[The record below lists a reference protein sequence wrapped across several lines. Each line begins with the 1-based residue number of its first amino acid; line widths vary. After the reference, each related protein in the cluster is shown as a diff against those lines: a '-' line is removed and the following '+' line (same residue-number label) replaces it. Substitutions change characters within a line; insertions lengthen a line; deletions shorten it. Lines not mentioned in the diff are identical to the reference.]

1 MIERFN
7 MKKLF
12 SLPILRLIV
21 FSIFRK
27 QEYCLLNTFKMV
39 HKITLA
45 LITIVTFS
53 LEGRAQS
60 YVNLSEMEVSLGQ
73 QTYSAPVINESI
85 SGEKLSIAGTKF
97 SNGVGVYSRSTI
109 KIKNHGA
116 HTFTAKVGVNDSKID
131 YSANSI
137 KTIPLTDGKRIF
149 YNVTKTKKQ
158 FLGVEGADGKID
170 KGSVIF
176 KVLHNG
182 KEVFNSGLMR
192 QGDQAKNVHV
202 NAKGG
207 LLELIVED
215 AGDGS
220 SGDNAAWL
228 DAQFEYFEVSPA
240 IVPGDFRGEVPVQSN
255 EIKTKLTNLISKLPE
270 IKWPLDQPEYD
281 WLIDNKKAKTN
292 IYRTNSGK
300 DIVISNGLIA
310 RIFRLTPNLATI
322 DYVNQMTGESLLR
335 SVSNE
340 GVLTID
346 GKNYTIGGLSKQREY
361 GYTLMKW
368 VDELTALEN
377 SFMIEN
383 FEIKEVTERL
393 QWKRV
398 RWASN
403 TKGPTGKELIFTL
416 SREGVKVKVHYIL
429 YDGIPTL
436 SKWIE
441 IINESDFMI
450 QLNRFKLEQLAMV
463 EGENLVKTPKHWTKP
478 NIHFQSDY
486 AFGGMQQ
493 KPSDQT
499 TYWEKDPRY
508 TSQTNYPLNL
518 PCLLEIKLPIG
529 PDTAIPVGESLTTFR
544 VWETPMDSRDEER
557 VGLFKR
563 KLYRTISP
571 WTTENPMFLHLTST
585 DPDVIKRAVDQCAE
599 TGYEMI
605 ILSFG
610 SGLNMEKE
618 DEAYYQKFKAY
629 REYAN
634 SKGIELGGYSL
645 LSSRWISDEV
655 DVINPKTGKRGG
667 MIFGSSPCLSSEW
680 GYDYFRKIKKFFTK
694 TGMQVFEN
702 DGSYPGNVCASTM
715 HAHHNGL
722 NDSQWKQYAQIQGLY
737 KWMRSEGI
745 YMNVPD
751 FYLNSGTNKTGIGYR
766 EVNWSLPRDRQLVLG
781 RQNIYD
787 GLWDRIPSMSWT
799 FVPLTQYHGG
809 GAAATMEPLK
819 DHLDDYENQMMQNY
833 GSGVQACYRGPRLYD
848 TEETKQL
855 VIKVVDWYKKYRE
868 ILNSDIIH
876 LRRPSGKDWDGF
888 LHVNPNLK
896 EKGFA
901 MLFNPTDE
909 DMIRT
914 IKLPLYYT
922 GLSKTASIREK
933 EGVVKTYNLSRD
945 YKVNVNVTIPAN
957 SYIWMVIE

>member
-1 MIERFN
+1 MIDKNKVITF
-7 MKKLF
+7 
-12 SLPILRLIV
+12 LIMFGLV
-21 FSIFRK
+21 
-27 QEYCLLNTFKMV
+27 LN
-39 HKITLA
+39 IN
-45 LITIVTFS
+45 
-53 LEGRAQS
+53 AQQF
-60 YVNLSEMEVSLGQ
+60 VNISDLDISLGQ
-73 QTYSAPVINESI
+73 QTYSEPIINKSA
-85 SGEKLSIAGTKF
+85 SGENLSIAGIKF
-97 SNGVGVYSRSTI
+97 LNGVGVHSKSII
-109 KIKNHGA
+109 KIKNNTG

-131 YSANSI
+131 YTSKNI
-137 KTIPLTDGKRIF
+137 KTIPLTDGKRVF
-149 YNVTKTKKQ
+149 YYVTETKKQ
-158 FLGVEGADGKID
+158 FLGVEGANGKVD
-170 KGSVIF
+170 KGSVVF
-176 KVLHNG
+176 KVLHKG
-182 KEVFNSGLMR
+182 KEVFNSGVMK
-192 QGDQAKNVHV
+192 QGDPTKEINLKV
-202 NAKGG
+202 KGG
-207 LLELIVED
+207 VLELIVED

-220 SGDNAAWL
+220 SGDNAVWL
-228 DAQFEYFEVSPA
+228 DAKLEYFEISPVVVA
-240 IVPGDFRGEVPVQSN
+240 GDFKGEVPVQSSK
-255 EIKTKLTNLISKLPE
+255 IKDKLTKLISELPE
-270 IKWPLDQPEYD
+270 IQLPLQQPDYD
-281 WLIDNKKAKTN
+281 WLINNDKAKAAVYKTE
-292 IYRTNSGK
+292 SGK

-310 RIFRLTPNLATI
+310 RVFRLTPNLATI
-322 DYVNQMTGESLLR
+322 DYVNQMTGESLVR

-346 GKNYTIGGLSKQREY
+346 GKNYPIGGLSKQKEY

-368 VDELTALEN
+368 IDELTAAEN

-383 FEIKEVTERL
+383 FEIKEVTERME
-393 QWKRV
+393 WKRV

-403 TKGPTGKELIFTL
+403 DKGPSGKEIIFTL
-416 SREGVKVKVHYIL
+416 SKDGIIVKVHFVL

-441 IINESDFMI
+441 IINESELII
-450 QLNRFKLEQLAMV
+450 QLNKFKIEQLAMV
-463 EGENLVKTPKHWTKP
+463 EGESLVKSPAHWQKP
-478 NIHFQSDY
+478 NIHIQSDY

-493 KPSDQT
+493 KPSDKT

-508 TSQTNYPLNL
+508 TSQSNYPLNV
-518 PCLLEIKLPIG
+518 PCLLEVKLPIG
-529 PDTAIPVGESLTTFR
+529 PDVGISVGKSLITFR

-585 DPDVIKRAVDQCAE
+585 DSEVIKRAVDQCAE

-618 DEAYYQKFKAY
+618 DEAYYKKIKEY
-629 REYAN
+629 VEYAN
-634 SKGIELGGYSL
+634 SKEIELGGYSL

-680 GYDYFRKIKKFFTK
+680 GYDYFRKIKKFYEK

-702 DGSYPGNVCASTM
+702 DGSYPGNVCASTT

-722 NDSQWKQYAQIQGLY
+722 EDSQWKQYAQIQGLY

-751 FYLNSGTNKTGIGYR
+751 FYLMSGTNKTGIGYR

-787 GLWDRIPSMSWT
+787 GLWDRIPSMNWT

-809 GAAATMEPLK
+809 GAAATMEPLN
-819 DHLDDYENQMMQNY
+819 DHLVDYENQMMQNY
-833 GSGVQACYRGPRLYD
+833 GSGTQACYRGPRLYD
-848 TEETKQL
+848 TEKTKQL

-888 LHVNPNLK
+888 LHVNPDLK

-901 MLFNPTDE
+901 MLFNPTDVE
-909 DMIRT
+909 MKRT
-914 IKLPLYYT
+914 VKLPLYYT
-922 GLSKTASIREK
+922 GLEKTASLSISGEK
-933 EGVVKTYNLSRD
+933 TKIYNLERD
-945 YKVNVNVTIPAN
+945 YSIKIEVTIPAN
-957 SYIWMVIE
+957 GHTWIVIE

>member
-1 MIERFN
+1 MMNNLRNTKNYF
-7 MKKLF
+7 LF
-12 SLPILRLIV
+12 AFFVGINFTSKAQQ
-21 FSIFRK
+21 F
-27 QEYCLLNTFKMV
+27 
-39 HKITLA
+39 
-45 LITIVTFS
+45 VT
-53 LEGRAQS
+53 
-60 YVNLSEMEVSLGQ
+60 LSEMEVSLGQ
-73 QTYSAPVINESI
+73 QTYSAPVVNKSA
-85 SGEKLSIAGTKF
+85 SGEDLSIAGTKF
-97 SNGVGVYSRSTI
+97 SKGVGVYSKSII
-109 KIKNHGA
+109 KIKNHGG
-116 HTFTAKVGVNDSKID
+116 HTFIAKVGVNDSKID
-131 YSANSI
+131 YDSKNI

-170 KGSVIF
+170 KGSVVF
-176 KVLHNG
+176 KVLHKG
-182 KEVFNSGLMR
+182 KEVFNSGIMR
-192 QGDQAKNVHV
+192 QGDPAKEINLKVR
-202 NAKGG
+202 GG
-207 LLELIVED
+207 VLELIVED

-220 SGDNAAWL
+220 SGDNAIWAN
-228 DAQFEYFEVSPA
+228 AKIEYFEVAPA
-240 IVPGDFRGEVPVQSN
+240 IVPGDFKGEKPEQSSEVKNKLKKLIN
-255 EIKTKLTNLISKLPE
+255 ELPE
-270 IKWPLDQPEYD
+270 ISMPLAQPGYD
-281 WLIDNKKAKTN
+281 WLINNDKAIAKVYKTN
-292 IYRTNSGK
+292 TGK

-310 RIFRLTPNLATI
+310 RVFRLTPNLATI
-322 DYVNQMTGESLLR
+322 DYMNQMTGESLLR

-346 GKNYTIGGLSKQREY
+346 GKDYPIGGLSKQPEY

-368 VDELTALEN
+368 IDDLSAAEN

-383 FEIKEVTERL
+383 FEIKEVSERMD
-393 QWKRV
+393 WKRV
-398 RWASN
+398 RWALN
-403 TKGPTGKELIFTL
+403 DKAPTGKELVFTL
-416 SREGVKVKVHYIL
+416 SKDKIIVKVHFVL

-441 IINESDFMI
+441 IINTSDMII
-450 QLNRFKLEQLAMV
+450 QLNKFKIEQLAMV
-463 EGENLVKTPKHWTKP
+463 EGENLVKTPSHWTKP

-529 PDTAIPVGESLTTFR
+529 PDTGIPVGKSLTTFR
-544 VWETPMDSRDEER
+544 VWETPMDSRDAER

-585 DPDVIKRAVDQCAE
+585 NSKVIKRAVDQCAE

-618 DEAYYQKFKAY
+618 DEDYYKRFKEY

-667 MIFGSSPCLSSEW
+667 MIFGSSPCLSSDW
-680 GYDYFRKIKKFFTK
+680 GYDYFRKVKKFYQK

-715 HAHHNGL
+715 HAHHDGL
-722 NDSQWKQYAQIQGLY
+722 GDSQWKQYAQIQGLY

-751 FYLNSGTNKTGIGYR
+751 FYLMSGTNKTGIGYR

-787 GLWDRIPSMSWT
+787 GLWDRIPSMNWT

-819 DHLDDYENQMMQNY
+819 DHLVDYENQMMQNY
-833 GSGVQACYRGPRLYD
+833 GSGTQACYRGPRLYD
-848 TEETKQL
+848 SEETKQL
-855 VIKVVDWYKKYRE
+855 VIKVVDWYKKYRDV
-868 ILNSDIIH
+868 LNSDIVH

-888 LHVNPNLK
+888 LHVNPDLK
-896 EKGFA
+896 EKGLA

-909 DMIRT
+909 EMVRE

-922 GLSKTASIREK
+922 GLSKTATVRIKDGETK
-933 EGVVKTYNLSRD
+933 KYDLERD
-945 YKVNVNVTIPAN
+945 YAIKVKVTVPAN
-957 SYIWMVIE
+957 SYSWIVIE

>member
-1 MIERFN
+1 MF
-7 MKKLF
+7 KKF
-12 SLPILRLIV
+12 IFIAFIL
-21 FSIFRK
+21 
-27 QEYCLLNTFKMV
+27 
-39 HKITLA
+39 TLYSTVRGQNFTELA
-45 LITIVTFS
+45 SMEI
-53 LEGRAQS
+53 S
-60 YVNLSEMEVSLGQ
+60 YGQ
-73 QTYSAPVINESI
+73 QTYGAPVANKSV
-85 SGEKLSIAGTKF
+85 SGENLSIAGMAYN
-97 SNGVGVYSRSTI
+97 NGVGVHSNSIIR
-109 KIKNHGA
+109 IKNNDSG
-116 HTFTAKVGVNDSKID
+116 TFTAKVGINDSKTN
-131 YSANSI
+131 YNLETI

-158 FLGVEGADGKID
+158 FLGVEGSDGKID
-170 KGSVIF
+170 NGSVIF
-176 KVLHNG
+176 KVLQKG
-182 KEVFNSGLMR
+182 KEVFNSGIMR
-192 QGDQAKNVHV
+192 QGDTPKEINIKV
-202 NAKGG
+202 KRGII
-207 LLELIVED
+207 ELIVED

-220 SGDNAAWL
+220 SGDHAVWA
-228 DAQFEYFEVSPA
+228 DAKFEYFEIAPV
-240 IVPGDFRGEVPVQSN
+240 VVEGDFKGDAPIQSST
-255 EIKTKLTNLISKLPE
+255 IKNKLTNLMKQLPIINFPLKESK
-270 IKWPLDQPEYD
+270 KD
-281 WLIDNKKAKTN
+281 WLIDNKNFNAGVYQVGN
-292 IYRTNSGK
+292 DK
-300 DIVISNGLIA
+300 DIVLSNGLIS
-310 RIFRLTPNLATI
+310 RVFRLNPNLATI
-322 DYVNQMTGESLLR
+322 DYINQMTGESLLR

-346 GKNYTIGGLSKQREY
+346 GRNYQIGGLSKQPEY
-361 GYTLMKW
+361 GYTMMKW
-368 VDELTALEN
+368 VNELTAVDN

-383 FEIKEVTERL
+383 FEIKELTDRL
-393 QWKRV
+393 AWKKV

-403 TKGPTGKELIFTL
+403 EKMPTGKELVFTL
-416 SREGVKVKVHYIL
+416 SKNDVIAKVHFVL

-441 IINESDFMI
+441 VINESDLII
-450 QLNRFKLEQLAMV
+450 QLNKFKIEQLAMV
-463 EGENLVKTPKHWTKP
+463 EGENLVKTPKHWVKP

-529 PDTAIPVGESLTTFR
+529 PDTGIPVGKSLTTFR

-585 DPDVIKRAVDQCAE
+585 DPKVIKRAVDQCAE

-618 DEAYYQKFKAY
+618 DENYYNRFKEY
-629 REYAN
+629 VEYAN

-680 GYDYFRKIKKFFTK
+680 GYDYFRKVKTFYEK

-702 DGSYPGNVCASTM
+702 DGSYPGNVCASTV
-715 HAHHNGL
+715 HAHHDGL
-722 NDSQWKQYAQIQGLY
+722 EDSQWKQFAQIQGLY
-737 KWMRSEGI
+737 QWMRSEGI

-751 FYLNSGTNKTGIGYR
+751 FYLMSGTNKTGIGYR

-787 GLWDRIPSMSWT
+787 GLWDRIPSMNWT

-819 DHLDDYENQMMQNY
+819 DHLVDYENQMMQNY
-833 GSGVQACYRGPRLYD
+833 GSGTQACYRGPRLYD
-848 TEETKQL
+848 SPETKEL
-855 VIKVVDWYKKYRE
+855 VVDVVNWYKKYRM

-888 LHVNPNLK
+888 MHANPDLK
-896 EKGFA
+896 EKGLA
-901 MLFNPTDE
+901 MFFNPTDIE
-909 DMIRT
+909 IVRE
-914 IKLPLYYT
+914 IELPLYYT
-922 GLSKTASIREK
+922 GLTETATIKVK
-933 EGVVKTYNLSRD
+933 EGKAKTYNLTRD
-945 YKVNVNVTIPAN
+945 YKINIKVNIPAN
-957 SYIWMVIE
+957 SYTWLVIQ

>member
-1 MIERFN
+1 
-7 MKKLF
+7 MKQKVI
-12 SLPILRLIV
+12 SLIIIL
-21 FSIFRK
+21 
-27 QEYCLLNTFKMV
+27 
-39 HKITLA
+39 ITLN
-45 LITIVTFS
+45 FS
-53 LEGRAQS
+53 VQAQS
-60 YVNLSEMEVSLGQ
+60 FVNLSEMEVSLGH
-73 QTYSAPVINESI
+73 QTYSAPVVNKSA
-85 SGEKLSIAGTKF
+85 SGEELSIAGVKF
-97 SNGVGVYSRSTI
+97 LKGVGVYAKSSI
-109 KIKNHGA
+109 KIKNHGG
-116 HTFTAKVGVNDSKID
+116 HTFTASVGVNDSKID
-131 YSANSI
+131 YTLKSI

-149 YNVTKTKKQ
+149 YNVTDTKKQ
-158 FLGVEGADGKID
+158 FLGVEGSDGKID
-170 KGSVIF
+170 NGSVVF
-176 KVLHNG
+176 KVLHNQ
-182 KEVFNSGLMR
+182 KEVFNSGVMK
-192 QGDQAKNVHV
+192 QGDSPKDINIEV
-202 NAKGG
+202 KGG
-207 LLELIVED
+207 VLELIVED

-220 SGDNAAWL
+220 SGDNAVWA
-228 DAQFEYFEVSPA
+228 DAKLEYFEVSP
-240 IVPGDFRGEVPVQSN
+240 VVVKGDFKGEVPEQSN
-255 EIKTKLTNLISKLPE
+255 AIKNKLKKLINTLPE
-270 IKWPLDQPEYD
+270 IKMPLEQPDYD
-281 WLIDNKKAKTN
+281 WLVNNDKAKAN
-292 IYRTNSGK
+292 VYRTNSGK

-310 RIFRLTPNLATI
+310 RVFRLTPNLATI
-322 DYVNQMTGESLLR
+322 DYINQMTGESLLR

-346 GKNYTIGGLSKQREY
+346 GKNYPIGGLSKQPEY

-368 VDELTALEN
+368 VDDLTAGEN

-383 FEIKEVTERL
+383 FEIKEVTERIT
-393 QWKRV
+393 WKRV
-398 RWASN
+398 RWALN
-403 TKGPTGKELIFTL
+403 EKGPKGKELVFTL
-416 SREGVKVKVHYIL
+416 SKDDIVVKVHFIL

-436 SKWIE
+436 CKWIE
-441 IINESDFMI
+441 IINESDLII
-450 QLNRFKLEQLAMV
+450 QLNTFKIEQLAMV
-463 EGENLVKTPKHWTKP
+463 EGENLVDTPKHWKKP

-486 AFGGMQQ
+486 AFGAMQQ
-493 KPSDQT
+493 KTSDKT
-499 TYWEKDPRY
+499 THWETDSRY

-518 PCLLEIKLPIG
+518 PCLLEVKLPIG
-529 PDTAIPVGESLTTFR
+529 PDTGIPSGKSLTTFR

-563 KLYRTISP
+563 KFYRTISP

-585 DPDVIKRAVDQCAE
+585 DPEVIKRAVDQCAE

-618 DEAYYQKFKAY
+618 DEDYYKRFKEY

-667 MIFGSSPCLSSEW
+667 MIFGSSPCLSSDW

-702 DGSYPGNVCASTM
+702 DGSYPGNVCASTT
-715 HAHHNGL
+715 HAHHDGL
-722 NDSQWKQYAQIQGLY
+722 GDSQWKQYAQIQGLY

-787 GLWDRIPSMSWT
+787 GLWDRIPSMNWT

-819 DHLDDYENQMMQNY
+819 DHLNDYENQMMQNY

-855 VIKVVDWYKKYRE
+855 VIKVVDWYKKYRD
-868 ILNSDIIH
+868 ILNSDIVH

-888 LHVNPNLK
+888 LHVNPDLK
-896 EKGFA
+896 EKGLA
-901 MLFNPTDE
+901 MFFNPTGKE
-909 DMIRT
+909 IVREV
-914 IKLPLYYT
+914 KLPLYYT
-922 GLSKTASIREK
+922 GLSKTAVIKIREGESIK
-933 EGVVKTYNLSRD
+933 YNLERD
-945 YKVNVNVTIPAN
+945 YSVKVKVTIQAN
-957 SYIWMVIE
+957 SYTWLVVE